1 MHSIEPTTCGQ
12 DGDYTEKDYSVS
24 KEYRLP
30 LQWCPEKKLCYYEY
44 IVSDLVNQNGDLAA
58 SAGPAGGT
66 ETVHHGFQAL
76 VEVDRGQPAYVRVRA
91 ALSEMEATTKV
102 STLTSIM
109 HG

>member
-1 MHSIEPTTCGQ
+1 MVRTRATHK
-12 DGDYTEKDYSVS
+12 KDSVS
-24 KEYRLP
+24 RKYRQP
-30 LQWCPEKKLCYYEY
+30 LQWRPEKKLLLRVY
-44 IVSDLVNQNGDLAA
+44 IVSNLVNQNGDLAA